1 MDLLRVF
8 EFPNWVLFSLS
19 WVKWVLFEIYK
30 SAIFNWNPWMGAIY
44 IHKWQLLE
52 CMVYLGI
59 HSSSSSLSH

>member
-8 EFPNWVLFSLS
+8 EFPN
-19 WVKWVLFEIYK
+19 WVLFEIYK

-59 HSSSSSLSH
+59 HFSSSRLSH